1 MPTSTSVASPP
12 AGDREI
18 VQGPAALIDRVAD
31 WLMEQA
37 LAQTALDDL
46 FQGCCE
52 RLLGAGIPLSR
63 AHITF
68 RVLHPL
74 YEAIGMTW
82 VRGSAVESASYVHR
96 EGEQPPEPFAS
107 SPLWHMVRTQLPF
120 LRRRLTGDEAIVDFP
135 ALAEL
140 RDSGATDYLGYL
152 VYFGGG
158 PRDGIA
164 GFWTTDRPSG
174 FREQDIRDLLRIQ
187 QRLGVASKVRIK
199 EHIALNVVTAYLG
212 QSAGRRVLA
221 GQIQRGDGE
230 TIHAVIWYS
239 DLRGSTPM
247 ADTLPRDDYI
257 RTLNDYFECAGG
269 AVLAHDGE
277 ILAFIGDAVLAIF
290 PIDENP
296 EAITRACER
305 ALAASREA
313 QRRLATVN
321 LRRRETGEEQLTFG
335 LALHLGDVLFG
346 NIGLP
351 ERVSFSVIGSTVNEV
366 ARLEAL
372 TKELGRQVLATG
384 AFASHTSVMWDNL
397 GRHQLRGVGACLEVF
412 SPAEG

>member
-1 MPTSTSVASPP
+1 MSRSSSVPSPP

-18 VQGPAALIDRVAD
+18 VQEPAALIDRAAD

-37 LAQTALDDL
+37 LGQTALADL
-46 FQGCCE
+46 FGGCCE

-63 AHITF
+63 AYIAF

-74 YEAIGMTW
+74 YEAMGMTW
-82 VRGSAVESASYVHR
+82 LRGSGVESESYIHR
-96 EGEQPPEPFAS
+96 EGEQPPEPLAS
-107 SPLWHMVRTQLPF
+107 SPILHMVRTQLPF
-120 LRRRLTGDEAIVDFP
+120 LRRRLTGDEAIIDFP
-135 ALAEL
+135 VLAEL
-140 RDSGATDYLGYL
+140 RDAGATDYLGYL
-152 VYFGGG
+152 VLFGGR

-164 GFWTTDRPSG
+164 GSWTTDRPSG
-174 FREQDIRDLLRIQ
+174 FREEDIRDLLRIQ
-187 QRLGVASKVRIK
+187 QRLCVASKMRIR
-199 EHIALNVVTAYLG
+199 EQIALNVVTAYLG
-212 QSAGRRVLA
+212 PNAGRRVLA

-239 DLRGSTPM
+239 DLRGSTHM
-247 ADTLPRDDYI
+247 ADILPRDDYI

-290 PIDENP
+290 PVDENP
-296 EAITRACER
+296 EATTRACER
-305 ALAASREA
+305 ALAACREA
-313 QRRLATVN
+313 QSRLAAVN
-321 LRRRETGEEQLTFG
+321 LRRREAGEDKLTFG

-384 AFASHTSVMWDNL
+384 AFAGHTSIMWDNL
-397 GRHQLRGVGACLEVF
+397 GRHQLRGVGAPLEVL

>member
-1 MPTSTSVASPP
+1 MPMSNSVPSPS
-12 AGDREI
+12 AADREI
-18 VQGPAALIDRVAD
+18 VQGPAALIDRTAD

-37 LAQTALDDL
+37 LGQTTLEDL
-46 FQGCCE
+46 FGGCCE

-74 YEAIGMTW
+74 YEAMAMTW
-82 VRGSAVESASYVHR
+82 LRGRAVESASYVHR
-96 EGEQPPEPFAS
+96 EGEEPPEPFAS
-107 SPLWHMVRTQLPF
+107 GPLWHMVQTHLPF
-120 LRRRLTGDEAIVDFP
+120 FRRRLTGDEAIVDFP

-140 RDSGATDYLGYL
+140 RDAGATDYLGYL

-187 QRLGVASKVRIK
+187 QRLSVASKIRIR
-199 EHIALNVVTAYLG
+199 EQIALNVATAYLG
-212 QSAGRRVLA
+212 PDAGRRVLA

-239 DLRGSTPM
+239 DLRGSTGM
-247 ADTLPRDDYI
+247 ADALPPDDYI
-257 RTLNDYFECAGG
+257 RTLNDYFGCAGG
-269 AVLAHDGE
+269 AVLAQDGE
-277 ILAFIGDAVLAIF
+277 IVAFIGDAVLAIF
-290 PIDENP
+290 PVDQTP
-296 EAITRACER
+296 DATTRACER
-305 ALAASREA
+305 ALAACREA
-313 QRRLATVN
+313 QIRLAAVN
-321 LRRRETGEEQLTFG
+321 LRRKQKGKDQLTFG

-351 ERVSFSVIGSTVNEV
+351 ERVSFSIIGSTVNEV

-372 TKELGRQVLATG
+372 TKELGRQILATR
-384 AFASHTSVMWDNL
+384 AFADHTSIKWDNL
-397 GRHQLRGVGACLEVF
+397 GRHQLRGVGAPLEIL